1 MLRIVLELVPEM
13 WDEAKEEFI
22 PPVVQTLEL
31 EHSLVSLSKWESK
44 YCKPFLSKGDKS
56 TEEVLDYIQFM
67 TLTPNVDPVVYGYLT
82 NAHIDEIQRYIEAP
96 MTAAV
101 VPETKGNGGNQD
113 TIVSELIYYWMF
125 SLGIPL
131 EFENLHLNRL
141 LSQVKVCNFKNQPPK
156 KMSQQEIMAQHKALN
171 EARKKKYNTKG

>member
-1 MLRIVLELVPEM
+1 MLRLDVELVPEM

-22 PPVVQTLEL
+22 PPVFTTLEL

-44 YCKPFLSKGDKS
+44 YCKPFLSKAEKTS
-56 TEEVLDYIQFM
+56 EEVLDYIKFM
-67 TLTPNVDPVVYGYLT
+67 TLTPNVDPAVYDLLT
-82 NAHIDEIQRYIEAP
+82 EAHIRDIEKYIAAP

-101 VPETKGNGGNQD
+101 VPESKSNGGGND

-125 SLGIPL
+125 SLQIPL
-131 EFENLHLNRL
+131 EFQNWHLNRL

-156 KMSQQEIMAQHKALN
+156 KMSQQEVIANHKAMN